1 MSNFIYIP
9 LINLINDNI
18 DKLDDILSQYLL
30 LLSQLTKTPKIT
42 NQEFMNNLTKI
53 SNMGCIIVCYII
65 NNNNIYII
73 GSATIIFE
81 PKIIRQ
87 GKNVG
92 HIEDIIVDEKYRS
105 MKIASILINK
115 LIDLANENNC
125 YKVIL
130 DCTENISGFY
140 KKIGFEKHGVQM
152 SKYF

>member
-1 MSNFIYIP
+1 
-9 LINLINDNI
+9 
-18 DKLDDILSQYLL
+18 
-30 LLSQLTKTPKIT
+30 
-42 NQEFMNNLTKI
+42 MNNLTKI